1 MYSNFKERAI
11 GTTSHLMCH
20 VGSMSGV
27 VHVACSLPLALN
39 MYCSAGQQ
47 KMLLLTVHNQQK
59 ADCTQHGCFRLQ
71 SM

>member
-11 GTTSHLMCH
+11 GTIPHLMSH
-20 VGSMSGV
+20 VDSMSGV

-47 KMLLLTVHNQQK
+47 Q
-59 ADCTQHGCFRLQ
+59 CC
-71 SM
+71 S